1 MKRAKKNDRFLKADP
16 TFCWVIALR
25 AEARPVIETFGMKIV
40 SNKLLFPVYIN
51 SENGHA
57 LVISGIG
64 SVRSAAA
71 ATYLKTLLSINKYAA
86 WINVGI
92 AGYFKGPIGEIFQ
105 ALKVLNQ
112 DTGKAF
118 FPGLRFSKFVSGSS
132 LSTVNK
138 PEVIFPNEN
147 LYDMEAAGFCE
158 IAPLLSC
165 NELVYV
171 FKVVSDTPGKTKS
184 LLTKTVITELIENN
198 MGSLSELVS
207 AIGKLVE
214 DERERLS
221 TPLEIVN
228 FTKDCHL
235 TENNTHKLKQA
246 YRKWKTVFPH
256 RSLNDVNY
264 PLTSAKALITQLEKE
279 LLSEV
284 KNWKLM

>member
-1 MKRAKKNDRFLKADP
+1 MKRVTGTDRLQMGDP
-16 TFCWVIALR
+16 NFCWVIALR
-25 AEARPVIETFGMKIV
+25 AEARPVIEAFDMKIV

-51 SENGHA
+51 PENGHA

-71 ATYLKTLLSINKYAA
+71 ATYLKMLLKINEYAA

-92 AGYFKGPIGEIFQ
+92 AGYFKEPVGKIYQ

-112 DTGKAF
+112 DTGEAF

-138 PEVIFPNEN
+138 PEVIFPDEN

-158 IAPLLSC
+158 IVPLFSC
-165 NELVYV
+165 NELTYV

-184 LLTKTVITELIENN
+184 LLTKAVISELIERNI
-198 MGSLSELVS
+198 GSLSELVG

-221 TPLEIVN
+221 IPCEIVN
-228 FTKDCHL
+228 ITEDCHF
-235 TENNTHKLKQA
+235 TESNTHKLKQV

-279 LLSEV
+279 LLGEV